1 MEFRNPKLSATPKPP
16 PDPDKKREKK
26 PVSDKEDDDPKDKS
40 FNPHTLY
47 S

>member
-1 MEFRNPKLSATPKPP
+1 MKFRNLKLSATPKPP

-26 PVSDKEDDDPKDKS
+26 PVSDKEYDDPKDKP
-40 FNPHTLY
+40 FDPPALY